1 MLIDFR
7 RQPNKAALGL
17 SSLNLPCWI
26 HTRQVVPTLM
36 ADHKLDALVYATF
49 DHQPALI
56 APDVMTK
63 PVIDDELGNSS
74 AEQNVEPL
82 RGSLRMAENQKC
94 PHPACNCRRPR
105 TAITAV
111 RTARTLVRHL
121 NSGAIALTP
130 VAPCAVALSWA
141 ERRAHVPLPVM
152 VQRAM
157 HALLRS
163 PSSFS

>member
-63 PVIDDELGNSS
+63 PVIDDDRLGTNRLISPILGFPAMTVPAEFTTDGMPVGIEFMARPMIVRHGTKIPARHQPFKETETCPRFWSS
-74 AEQNVEPL
+74 
-82 RGSLRMAENQKC
+82 RS
-94 PHPACNCRRPR
+94 
-105 TAITAV
+105 
-111 RTARTLVRHL
+111 ARTRS
-121 NSGAIALTP
+121 SGNRVFEPTLTCSG
-130 VAPCAVALSWA
+130 V
-141 ERRAHVPLPVM
+141 
-152 VQRAM
+152 
-157 HALLRS
+157 
-163 PSSFS
+163 